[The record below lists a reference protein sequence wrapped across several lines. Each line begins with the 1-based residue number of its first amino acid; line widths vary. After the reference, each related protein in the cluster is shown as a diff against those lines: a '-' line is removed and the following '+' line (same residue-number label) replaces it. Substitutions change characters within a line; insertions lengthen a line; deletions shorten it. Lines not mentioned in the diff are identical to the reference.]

1 MENEQKEADTQREA
15 ESRDCL
21 SVPSEMGKQLQI
33 LTSQHLLQPQRN
45 LPVLPTTGSWDLGCT
60 EGAKAADSTAGSAKR
75 RLVLRAGVW
84 AGRTAADR
92 PPCAIP
98 FPSSKHS
105 PGGSATWSPAILSPL
120 LGTEALP
127 TANRGHSA

>member
-1 MENEQKEADTQREA
+1 MQNEQKEADTQREA

-60 EGAKAADSTAGSAKR
+60 EGAKALTA
-75 RLVLRAGVW
+75 LQGVQ
-84 AGRTAADR
+84 R
-92 PPCAIP
+92 
-98 FPSSKHS
+98 
-105 PGGSATWSPAILSPL
+105 GGWFCEQVCG
-120 LGTEALP
+120 LGDCC
-127 TANRGHSA
+127 